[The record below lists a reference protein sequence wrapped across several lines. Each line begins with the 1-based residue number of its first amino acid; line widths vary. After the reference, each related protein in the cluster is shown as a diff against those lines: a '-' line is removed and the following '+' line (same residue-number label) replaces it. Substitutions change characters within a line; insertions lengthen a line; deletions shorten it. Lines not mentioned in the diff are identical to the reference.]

1 MPVHICHHQSYSRVT
16 SHLRLNWHV
25 IHISLTSCFCGF
37 FLVQTFFA
45 PKISRLPT
53 LISCSGSIPSCGAR
67 REPSKEP
74 IGHLPRYLFSIKNR
88 ASRWK
93 IVGFFRWDL
102 EKGQIISFG
111 FVPRNE
117 DFTTKNRFTTHRGKV
132 DYIFGNFLRSS
143 KLGVSY
149 DFKGHRFRMTFPG
162 STENRGEGGCVM
174 YQRWRYQL
182 TNQGL
187 SGDGDGEMCQ

>member
-1 MPVHICHHQSYSRVT
+1 MVSQKAAVCYFQEHACRCRCTYVITNHISRVT

-74 IGHLPRYLFSIKNR
+74 IGHLPRYLFSIKIEP
-88 ASRWK
+88 AVEKSLDFFGEIWK
-93 IVGFFRWDL
+93 RVRSFFLGLFPETR
-102 EKGQIISFG
+102 IS
-111 FVPRNE
+111 PQ
-117 DFTTKNRFTTHRGKV
+117 K
-132 DYIFGNFLRSS
+132 I
-143 KLGVSY
+143 
-149 DFKGHRFRMTFPG
+149 G
-162 STENRGEGGCVM
+162 S
-174 YQRWRYQL
+174 QL
-182 TNQGL
+182 TEEKSTIYLGIF
-187 SGDGDGEMCQ
+187 